1 MEQTLLEQI
10 KERIEILDEKEEYD
24 LSNAWESLKYLMREY
39 DDEVPNDKKTTF
51 KEWYNEQKQVWL
63 NGSGSVTDIDYW
75 ISDIEELNGTDIL
88 TSDYE
93 LFDKYFNLVLDN
105 NLK

>member
-10 KERIEILDEKEEYD
+10 KERIGVLNKEGEYD
-24 LSNAWESLKYLMREY
+24 LGNAWESLKYLMREY
-39 DDEVPNDKKTTF
+39 DDVSFSKKVTF

-75 ISDIEELNGTDIL
+75 VSDIEELNGTDIL

-93 LFDKYFNLVLDN
+93 LFDKYFNSVLDN
-105 NLK
+105 LK

>member
-1 MEQTLLEQI
+1 MAKTLSEKI
-10 KERIEILDEKEEYD
+10 KERIEELDKKEEYD

-39 DDEVPNDKKTTF
+39 DDVSFSKKTTF
-51 KEWYNEQKQVWL
+51 KEWYNEQKQIWL
-63 NGSGSVTDIDYW
+63 NGSSSVTDIDYW
-75 ISDIEELNGTDIL
+75 VSDIEELNGTDIL

-105 NLK
+105 K